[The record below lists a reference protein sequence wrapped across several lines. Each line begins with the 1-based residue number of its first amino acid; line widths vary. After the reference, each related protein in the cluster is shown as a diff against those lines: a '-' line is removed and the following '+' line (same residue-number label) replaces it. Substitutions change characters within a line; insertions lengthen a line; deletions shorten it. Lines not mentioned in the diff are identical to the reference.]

1 MTVAITDVVLRDAH
15 QSLFATRLRLDDM
28 LPIAAQLDDV
38 GYGSL
43 ECWGGATFDACIRF
57 LGEDPW
63 LRLRELKKA
72 MPKTPLQML
81 LRGQNL
87 LGYRHYADD
96 VVARFVERAV
106 KNGMDVF
113 RVFDAMN
120 DPRNMK
126 AALQA
131 VRSHGAH
138 AQGTLSYTTSPAHT
152 LQTWLDMSGILTPM
166 AAFELVSEIK
176 KRFEVR
182 LHLHCHATTGMAE
195 MALLKAIEAGVDGVD
210 TAISS
215 MSATYGHPATEALV
229 ATLAGTEHDTGLDI
243 LKLESIAAYFREVR
257 KKYHAFEGQLKG
269 YDSRI
274 LVAQVPGG
282 MLTNLESQLKQQ
294 NAADKLDQVLAEI
307 PRVREDL
314 GFIPLVTPTSQIVG
328 TQAVLNV
335 LTGERYKT
343 IAKETAGILKGEYGH
358 TPVPVNAALQARVL
372 EGGAPVTCR
381 PADLLK
387 PELAELEADVR
398 RQAQEKGITL
408 AENAIDDVLTVA
420 LFPQPGLK
428 FLENRNNPA
437 AFEPVPQAEEARPA
451 AAPAKAA
458 ASGVYTVEVEG
469 KAFVVKVSDGG
480 DISQLTAAV
489 PAASSAPATA
499 PAGAGT
505 PVTAPLA
512 GNIWKVIATE
522 GQTVAEG
529 DVLLILEAMK
539 METEIRAAQAGTVRG
554 IAVKSGDAVS
564 VGDTLM
570 TLA

>member
-28 LPIAAQLDDV
+28 LPVAAQLDDV

-63 LRLRELKKA
+63 VRLRELKKA

-96 VVARFVERAV
+96 VVERFVERAV

-152 LQTWLDMSGILTPM
+152 LQTWLDLTEQLLETGVDSIAIKDMSGILTPG

-176 KRFEVR
+176 KRYDVR
-182 LHLHCHATTGMAE
+182 LHLHAHATTGMAE

-257 KKYHAFEGQLKG
+257 RKYHAFEGQLKG
-269 YDSRI
+269 TDSRI

-282 MLTNLESQLKQQ
+282 MLTNLEGQLKQQ
-294 NAADKLDQVLAEI
+294 NAAHRLDEVLAEI

-372 EGGAPVTCR
+372 DGAAPVTCR

-387 PELAELEADVR
+387 PELAQLEADVK
-398 RQAQEKGITL
+398 RQAQEKGIVL

-420 LFPQPGLK
+420 LFPQIGLK
-428 FLENRNNPA
+428 FLENRHNPA
-437 AFEPVPQAEEARPA
+437 AFEPLPQAEAAQPA
-451 AAPAKAA
+451 AAPAKAEKPA

-469 KAFVVKVSDGG
+469 KAFVV
-480 DISQLTAAV
+480 
-489 PAASSAPATA
+489 
-499 PAGAGT
+499 
-505 PVTAPLA
+505 
-512 GNIWKVIATE
+512 
-522 GQTVAEG
+522 
-529 DVLLILEAMK
+529 
-539 METEIRAAQAGTVRG
+539 
-554 IAVKSGDAVS
+554 
-564 VGDTLM
+564 
-570 TLA
+570 

>member
-1 MTVAITDVVLRDAH
+1 
-15 QSLFATRLRLDDM
+15 
-28 LPIAAQLDDV
+28 
-38 GYGSL
+38 
-43 ECWGGATFDACIRF
+43 
-57 LGEDPW
+57 
-63 LRLRELKKA
+63 
-72 MPKTPLQML
+72 
-81 LRGQNL
+81 
-87 LGYRHYADD
+87 
-96 VVARFVERAV
+96 
-106 KNGMDVF
+106 
-113 RVFDAMN
+113 
-120 DPRNMK
+120 
-126 AALQA
+126 
-131 VRSHGAH
+131 
-138 AQGTLSYTTSPAHT
+138 
-152 LQTWLDMSGILTPM
+152 
-166 AAFELVSEIK
+166 
-176 KRFEVR
+176 
-182 LHLHCHATTGMAE
+182 
-195 MALLKAIEAGVDGVD
+195 
-210 TAISS
+210 
-215 MSATYGHPATEALV
+215 
-229 ATLAGTEHDTGLDI
+229 
-243 LKLESIAAYFREVR
+243 
-257 KKYHAFEGQLKG
+257 
-269 YDSRI
+269 
-274 LVAQVPGG
+274 

-294 NAADKLDQVLAEI
+294 NAADKLNQVLAEI
-307 PRVREDL
+307 PRVRENL

-387 PELAELEADVR
+387 PELAELEADVK
-398 RQAQEKGITL
+398 RQAQEKGIQL
-408 AENAIDDVLTVA
+408 AGNAIDDVLTVA
-420 LFPQPGLK
+420 LFPQIGLK
-428 FLENRNNPA
+428 FLENRHNPA
-437 AFEPVPQAEEARPA
+437 AFEPLPQAEA
-451 AAPAKAA
+451 AQPVAKAEKPA
-458 ASGVYTVEVEG
+458 ASGIYTVEVEG

-480 DISQLTAAV
+480 DISQLTAAA

>member
-1 MTVAITDVVLRDAH
+1 
-15 QSLFATRLRLDDM
+15 
-28 LPIAAQLDDV
+28 
-38 GYGSL
+38 
-43 ECWGGATFDACIRF
+43 
-57 LGEDPW
+57 
-63 LRLRELKKA
+63 
-72 MPKTPLQML
+72 
-81 LRGQNL
+81 
-87 LGYRHYADD
+87 
-96 VVARFVERAV
+96 
-106 KNGMDVF
+106 
-113 RVFDAMN
+113 
-120 DPRNMK
+120 
-126 AALQA
+126 
-131 VRSHGAH
+131 
-138 AQGTLSYTTSPAHT
+138 
-152 LQTWLDMSGILTPM
+152 
-166 AAFELVSEIK
+166 
-176 KRFEVR
+176 
-182 LHLHCHATTGMAE
+182 
-195 MALLKAIEAGVDGVD
+195 
-210 TAISS
+210 
-215 MSATYGHPATEALV
+215 
-229 ATLAGTEHDTGLDI
+229 
-243 LKLESIAAYFREVR
+243 LKLENIAAYFREGR
-257 KKYHAFEGQLKG
+257 KKHHAFEGQLKG

-408 AENAIDDVLTVA
+408 AGNAIDDVLTVA
-420 LFPQPGLK
+420 LFPQIGLK
-428 FLENRNNPA
+428 FLENRHNPA
-437 AFEPVPQAEEARPA
+437 AFEPLPQAEA
-451 AAPAKAA
+451 AQPVAKAEKPA
-458 ASGVYTVEVEG
+458 ASGIYTVEVEG

-489 PAASSAPATA
+489 PAASSAPVQAAA

>member
-1 MTVAITDVVLRDAH
+1 
-15 QSLFATRLRLDDM
+15 
-28 LPIAAQLDDV
+28 
-38 GYGSL
+38 
-43 ECWGGATFDACIRF
+43 
-57 LGEDPW
+57 
-63 LRLRELKKA
+63 
-72 MPKTPLQML
+72 
-81 LRGQNL
+81 
-87 LGYRHYADD
+87 YADD
-96 VVARFVERAV
+96 VVERFVERAV

-152 LQTWLDMSGILTPM
+152 LQTWLDLTEQLLETGVDSIAIKDMSGILTPM
-166 AAFELVSEIK
+166 AAYELVSEIK

-294 NAADKLDQVLAEI
+294 NAADRLDQVLAEI

-372 EGGAPVTCR
+372 EGAAPVTCR

-408 AENAIDDVLTVA
+408 AGNAIDDVLTVA
-420 LFPQPGLK
+420 LFPQIGLK
-428 FLENRNNPA
+428 FLENRHNPA
-437 AFEPVPQAEEARPA
+437 AFEPLPQAESTKPAPA
-451 AAPAKAA
+451 AKPA
-458 ASGVYTVEVEG
+458 ASGIYTVEVEG

-489 PAASSAPATA
+489 PAASSTPATA

-505 PVTAPLA
+505 PVAAPLA

-564 VGDTLM
+564 V
-570 TLA
+570 

>member
-1 MTVAITDVVLRDAH
+1 
-15 QSLFATRLRLDDM
+15 
-28 LPIAAQLDDV
+28 
-38 GYGSL
+38 
-43 ECWGGATFDACIRF
+43 
-57 LGEDPW
+57 
-63 LRLRELKKA
+63 
-72 MPKTPLQML
+72 
-81 LRGQNL
+81 
-87 LGYRHYADD
+87 
-96 VVARFVERAV
+96 
-106 KNGMDVF
+106 
-113 RVFDAMN
+113 
-120 DPRNMK
+120 
-126 AALQA
+126 
-131 VRSHGAH
+131 
-138 AQGTLSYTTSPAHT
+138 
-152 LQTWLDMSGILTPM
+152 
-166 AAFELVSEIK
+166 
-176 KRFEVR
+176 
-182 LHLHCHATTGMAE
+182 
-195 MALLKAIEAGVDGVD
+195 
-210 TAISS
+210 
-215 MSATYGHPATEALV
+215 
-229 ATLAGTEHDTGLDI
+229 
-243 LKLESIAAYFREVR
+243 
-257 KKYHAFEGQLKG
+257 
-269 YDSRI
+269 
-274 LVAQVPGG
+274 
-282 MLTNLESQLKQQ
+282 
-294 NAADKLDQVLAEI
+294 AADKLDQVLAEI

-387 PELAELEADVR
+387 PELAELEADIR
-398 RQAQEKGITL
+398 RQAQEKGIQL
-408 AENAIDDVLTVA
+408 AGNAIDDVLTVA
-420 LFPQPGLK
+420 LFPQIGLK

-437 AFEPVPQAEEARPA
+437 AFEPVPQAEA
-451 AAPAKAA
+451 AQPVAKAEKPA
-458 ASGVYTVEVEG
+458 ASGIYTVEVEG

-480 DISQLTAAV
+480 DISQLTAA
-489 PAASSAPATA
+489 SSAPVQAASPVA

>member
-1 MTVAITDVVLRDAH
+1 
-15 QSLFATRLRLDDM
+15 
-28 LPIAAQLDDV
+28 
-38 GYGSL
+38 
-43 ECWGGATFDACIRF
+43 
-57 LGEDPW
+57 
-63 LRLRELKKA
+63 
-72 MPKTPLQML
+72 
-81 LRGQNL
+81 
-87 LGYRHYADD
+87 
-96 VVARFVERAV
+96 
-106 KNGMDVF
+106 
-113 RVFDAMN
+113 
-120 DPRNMK
+120 
-126 AALQA
+126 
-131 VRSHGAH
+131 AH

-152 LQTWLDMSGILTPM
+152 LQTWLDLTEQLLETGVDSIAIKDMSGILTPM
-166 AAFELVSEIK
+166 AAYELVSEIK
-176 KRFEVR
+176 KRYDVR
-182 LHLHCHATTGMAE
+182 LHLHLHLHLHCHATTGMAE

-243 LKLESIAAYFREVR
+243 LKLENIAAYFREVR

-408 AENAIDDVLTVA
+408 AGNAIDDVLTVA
-420 LFPQPGLK
+420 LFPQIGLK
-428 FLENRNNPA
+428 FLENRHNPA
-437 AFEPVPQAEEARPA
+437 AFEPLPQAEAAQPA

-458 ASGVYTVEVEG
+458 ASGIYTVEVEG

-480 DISQLTAAV
+480 DISQLTAAA

>member
-1 MTVAITDVVLRDAH
+1 
-15 QSLFATRLRLDDM
+15 
-28 LPIAAQLDDV
+28 
-38 GYGSL
+38 
-43 ECWGGATFDACIRF
+43 
-57 LGEDPW
+57 
-63 LRLRELKKA
+63 
-72 MPKTPLQML
+72 
-81 LRGQNL
+81 
-87 LGYRHYADD
+87 
-96 VVARFVERAV
+96 
-106 KNGMDVF
+106 
-113 RVFDAMN
+113 
-120 DPRNMK
+120 
-126 AALQA
+126 
-131 VRSHGAH
+131 
-138 AQGTLSYTTSPAHT
+138 
-152 LQTWLDMSGILTPM
+152 
-166 AAFELVSEIK
+166 
-176 KRFEVR
+176 
-182 LHLHCHATTGMAE
+182 
-195 MALLKAIEAGVDGVD
+195 
-210 TAISS
+210 
-215 MSATYGHPATEALV
+215 
-229 ATLAGTEHDTGLDI
+229 
-243 LKLESIAAYFREVR
+243 
-257 KKYHAFEGQLKG
+257 
-269 YDSRI
+269 
-274 LVAQVPGG
+274 
-282 MLTNLESQLKQQ
+282 

-372 EGGAPVTCR
+372 EGAAPVTCR

-398 RQAQEKGITL
+398 RLAQEKGIQL
-408 AENAIDDVLTVA
+408 AGNAIDDVLTVA
-420 LFPQPGLK
+420 LFPQIGLK
-428 FLENRNNPA
+428 FLENRHNPA
-437 AFEPVPQAEEARPA
+437 AFEPVPQAEA
-451 AAPAKAA
+451 AQPVAKAEKPA
-458 ASGVYTVEVEG
+458 ASGIYTVEVEG

-480 DISQLTAAV
+480 DISQLTAASPAPV
-489 PAASSAPATA
+489 QAAAPAAA

-505 PVTAPLA
+505 PVSAPLA